1 MNPTMSWSRVRMNDS
16 CTLMTRSRAGQLAR
30 LNEQL
35 SKLEHNAAPDPS
47 AVVGHRPP
55 RSRSALRGVI
65 GLLLA
70 VFIVVGA
77 FVSQSSYGDEAKL
90 MVAQWAPQLISTSS
104 LPIEKPG
111 FPAQP
116 SLSTVQVAAAT
127 PGLPQPTASAETAPQ
142 EVAPTAAPI
151 SPELTQLLQTM
162 ARDLANV
169 QQGIEQLKTS
179 QEELARE
186 MLGPPSSSRR
196 ARSKWRAR
204 SPTPPSRTCGAGR
217 QRQRRRRSP
226 PLRVDPCRRFRRRKP
241 ERKRGRQCSCG
252 PDNSSFHRSRRPPKA
267 VSQHHSCRE
276 SGEPHRYLAV

>member
-1 MNPTMSWSRVRMNDS
+1 MNTTTDPKANEPDDV
-16 CTLMTRSRAGQLAR
+16 LVARADERLVHAYDQIARADEQLAR

-35 SKLEHNAAPDPS
+35 SKLEHAAPDPS

-70 VFIVVGA
+70 VFIFVGA

-116 SLSTVQVAAAT
+116 SPSTVQVAAAT
-127 PGLPQPTASAETAPQ
+127 PGLPQPTASAQTAPQ
-142 EVAPTAAPI
+142 EFAPTAAPI

-169 QQGIEQLKTS
+169 QQGIEQLRP
-179 QEELARE
+179 ARKNWPAK
-186 MLGPPSSSRR
+186 MPGPPSSSRR

-204 SPTPPSRTCGAGR
+204 SPTPPSRTCGPGH
-217 QRQRRRRSP
+217 QRLRRRRT
-226 PLRVDPCRRFRRRKP
+226 RVKP
-241 ERKRGRQCSCG
+241 AGCWRV
-252 PDNSSFHRSRRPPKA
+252 PK
-267 VSQHHSCRE
+267 
-276 SGEPHRYLAV
+276 P